1 MEIGSNDG
9 RYFLFFVCFFHLTLL
24 EYAVLAMI
32 LLLTDLDRFDSDVLY
47 LFTSVSLHVCRNRLT
62 INTYRRLIIFLWGYA
77 LFHMRH
83 VSRGPILST

>member
-9 RYFLFFVCFFHLTLL
+9 RYFLFFVCFLHLTLL

-32 LLLTDLDRFDSDVLY
+32 LLLTDLDCFDPDVL
-47 LFTSVSLHVCRNRLT
+47 TSVSLHVCRNRLT

-77 LFHMRH
+77 LFRMRH
-83 VSRGPILST
+83 VSRVSILST